1 MHWQH
6 QMIKVIYSK
15 LISSIAYNLLPPD
28 HKHSQ
33 KCKIL
38 QNDWV
43 FTRLL
48 NPAEDPAVRLVI
60 MPWHIHFLTHFMPLG
75 LILIHLLLRKKN
87 RHYSIYKKFEIECKN
102 ILNNPHPNQQI
113 VTRLLNKRNKAFKK
127 SRQSANESSKANRR
141 AKNAYSNTVNTL
153 LMNPSVSAKK
163 KFGILLKLM
172 KNHKF
177 ATTPP
182 LWRWKYNHR
191 FQG

>member
-1 MHWQH
+1 
-6 QMIKVIYSK
+6 
-15 LISSIAYNLLPPD
+15 
-28 HKHSQ
+28 
-33 KCKIL
+33 
-38 QNDWV
+38 
-43 FTRLL
+43 
-48 NPAEDPAVRLVI
+48 
-60 MPWHIHFLTHFMPLG
+60 MPLG
-75 LILIHLLLRKKN
+75 LILIHLLLRKEN
-87 RHYSIYKKFEIECKN
+87 RHYSIYTKFEIECKN

-113 VTRLLNKRNKAFKK
+113 VTCLSNKRNKVFKK

-182 LWRWKYNHR
+182 LIEDENIIIDSKDKSNLFNNFFASKSTVPNFDDQPPPLEPKVGINHLEVLNTSPR
-191 FQG
+191 EVAKIIRLLKK